1 MKLRSAPLTE
11 EQKQN
16 NRRKSKIR
24 CHIEHV
30 FGFMTASMHGITV
43 RTIGIKRAAFDIG
56 LTNLINNICRYSII
70 KRKAHSIG

>member
-30 FGFMTASMHGITV
+30 FGFMTDSMHGITV